1 MSFESTGIFSSND
14 ISSDS
19 TFATESTDPPSSL
32 VGGQNRQSAA
42 FSATF
47 KIDQV
52 VYRKFPF
59 EEFYLPIVVTTDYP
73 AYAIVFAADEH
84 DSLVSDCVGSS
95 GYRFVGLKLRNIFY
109 RANTF

>member
-1 MSFESTGIFSSND
+1 MTYLAIV
-14 ISSDS
+14 
-19 TFATESTDPPSSL
+19 PSRLNLLIRQARHLVARIASL
-32 VGGQNRQSAA
+32 L

-47 KIDQV
+47 KMDQV

-95 GYRFVGLKLRNIFY
+95 GYRFVGLKSRNIFY